1 MRIKRLEL
9 AAFGPFTGRMLDFD
23 TPLPGLHVVH
33 GPNEAGKSSAMR
45 GLQALLFGFHPRTDD
60 NFLHPYDQLL
70 VGGLLCRDDGSE
82 LAFRRRKKIRN
93 DLFDAA
99 DNPLPADALAPFLQ
113 GLGQDVFTRMYGID
127 HETLVLGGQGI
138 LDQQGEAGQ
147 ALFAAGAGFASLK
160 SVIDGLDAE
169 ADGLFRPRATSRE
182 IPQALARYR
191 ELQSRLR
198 AVSLSG
204 QEWLRHS
211 RALSE
216 AEEELAGLMQRRR
229 ELDRELRRLERLG
242 RALPVLGERRLL
254 REKLDALGEV
264 VELPGDFSARRR
276 DLEERRRT
284 LRVRLDAAQSRLA
297 ELRESRAGAGF
308 NRGVIEHAEDIENL
322 HQRLGAYRKGQEDRP
337 GLDGLRKG
345 YKTEAAHL
353 LRRIRPELSVDQAES
368 LRPGLGK
375 RKTVQSLAQ
384 RHEAVAQAVRQ
395 AELRLAE
402 LRRELQG
409 RTAELEAMGPGADTT
424 SLLQAL
430 DTARRAGDL
439 DEDLRARS
447 AESRRVREGCLAAL
461 DRLGLWAG
469 PLEDVEKLPVPLAE
483 TVNGFETALQR
494 IDEELRRLKKE
505 ESRTVEAMDG
515 LKRDLRAIEHAADVP
530 SEVDLAACRERR
542 QQGWHLLRR
551 RWVDGEDVEVESRA
565 YAEGQLLPE
574 AYEGWVERADRTADR
589 MYREADR
596 VQKHA
601 QVLAGI
607 EAAETALAALRDGTR
622 AAAAERE
629 TLLETWRGQWA
640 GCGVEPL
647 SPREMRA
654 WLSDFIALRRQVA
667 ELGEMAS
674 ALSLRQARRTE
685 LREMLRRELLAVGRD
700 GVPDGGELSPVVRVA
715 AGAAETLGAE
725 RMRRETL
732 NRAVADLKAA
742 EDKALL
748 VLEDAR
754 SRDEEWRVAWREA
767 MEFLGLPGKASTAEA
782 GDYVDTLQDCLARL
796 DDEEVL
802 RKRIA
807 GIDRDA
813 RVFEENV
820 RELCALVAPDE
831 AELDAPLAVAR
842 LKALLGR
849 AERERTVLDRLE
861 EDVSRA
867 GEEVRTLTGELA
879 VAEEALAVLRSEARV
894 DDDEGTAEAE
904 RRFAAWTELVRRLDE
919 VESNLAR
926 VAEGGGIDDLEAMAA
941 DQDADGLPGRM
952 DELRRELR
960 ETVEPRL
967 QTLSE
972 RIGQEKSELS
982 RMDGG
987 DAAARVADEMQ
998 EVLAGLGRMTGRF
1011 IQLRVASGVLRAEIE
1026 RYRAANQ
1033 DPLLAIA
1040 SDLFR
1045 DLTLGS
1051 FAALR
1056 ADIDENDKPVLL
1068 GLRPGGERVRVEGMS
1083 SGTRD
1088 QLYLALRLASLS
1100 WRARSTEPMPF
1111 IVDDILI
1118 NFDEM
1123 RSQATLEA
1131 LAGMV
1136 DRTQVILFTHQAH
1149 IAELA
1154 RGLGRG
1160 DRVFVHGL

>member
-9 AAFGPFTGRMLDFD
+9 AAFGPFTDRILDFD
-23 TPLPGLHVVH
+23 SSLPGLHVVH

-45 GLQALLFGFHPRTDD
+45 GLQALLFGFHPRTGD

-70 VGGLLCRDDGSE
+70 VGGLLAREDGSE
-82 LAFRRRKKIRN
+82 LAFRRRKKARN
-93 DLFDAA
+93 DLFDEA
-99 DNPLPADALAPFLQ
+99 DNPLPADALAPYLQ

-160 SVIDGLDAE
+160 SVLDSLDDE
-169 ADGLFRPRATSRE
+169 ADALFRPRATSRE
-182 IPQALARYR
+182 IPQALSRYK

-216 AEEELAGLMQRRR
+216 AEEELDGLSERRR

-242 RALPVLGERRLL
+242 RALPFLGERRLL
-254 REKLDALGEV
+254 REKLQALGEV
-264 VELPGDFSARRR
+264 VELPADFGSRRR
-276 DLEERRRT
+276 ELEEKRRT
-284 LRVRLDAAQSRLA
+284 LRVRLDTAQARLG

-308 NRGVIEHAEDIENL
+308 NRGVVEHAEDIENL

-353 LRRIRPELSVDQAES
+353 LRRIRPDLSVDQAES

-375 RKTVQSLAQ
+375 RKTVQALAQ
-384 RHEAVAQAVRQ
+384 RHEAVTQAVRQ

-409 RTAELEAMGPGADTT
+409 RTAELEAMGSGADTAP
-424 SLLQAL
+424 LLQAL

-439 DEDLRARS
+439 DEELRSRRAEEQRARQ
-447 AESRRVREGCLAAL
+447 GCLAAL
-461 DRLGLWAG
+461 ERLGLWSG
-469 PLEDVEKLPVPLAE
+469 PLEDVETLALPLAE
-483 TVNGFETALQR
+483 TVNEFEAALQR
-494 IDEELRRLKKE
+494 TDEELRRLRQE
-505 ESRTVEAMDG
+505 EARTVEALDG
-515 LKRDLRAIEHAADVP
+515 LKRDLRAIEHATEGP
-530 SEVDLAACRERR
+530 SEADLAACRERR
-542 QQGWHLLRR
+542 QQGWGLLRR
-551 RWVDGEDVEVESRA
+551 RWVDGEDVDEESRA
-565 YAEGQLLPE
+565 YADGLFLPD
-574 AYEGWVERADRTADR
+574 AYEQWVQRADRTADR

-601 QVLAGI
+601 QLLAGI
-607 EAAETALAALRDGTR
+607 EAAESALAGLRDGALAASEKRGAILD
-622 AAAAERE
+622 E
-629 TLLETWRGQWA
+629 WRGQWA
-640 GCGVEPL
+640 GCGIEPL

-654 WLSDFIALRRQVA
+654 WLSDFLALRRHVA
-667 ELGEMAS
+667 DLGELVSGLAV
-674 ALSLRQARRTE
+674 RQARRAE
-685 LREMLRRELLAVGRD
+685 LREMLRRELKAVGA
-700 GVPDGGELSPVVRVA
+700 GAGPDGEELSPVIRVA
-715 AGAAETLGAE
+715 AGTAEALGAD
-725 RMRRETL
+725 RMRRDTL
-732 NRAVADLKAA
+732 TRAVADLKAA

-754 SRDEEWRVAWREA
+754 SRDEEWRSAWRET
-767 MEFLGLPGKASTAEA
+767 MEFLGLPGTASTAEA
-782 GDYVDTLQDCLARL
+782 GDYVDTVQECLARL

-802 RKRIA
+802 RKRIS

-813 RVFEENV
+813 RVFEDNV

-831 AELDAPLAVAR
+831 AGLDAPLAVAR
-842 LKALLGR
+842 LKALLAR
-849 AERERTVLDRLE
+849 AERERTVHDRLE
-861 EDVSRA
+861 EDVIRA
-867 GEEVRTLTGELA
+867 GEDVRTLTGELA
-879 VAEEALAVLRSEARV
+879 VAEEALAVLRAEARV
-894 DDDEGTAEAE
+894 ADDDGVAEAE

-919 VESNLAR
+919 VESSLAR
-926 VAEGGGIDDLEAMAA
+926 VAEGGSIEELEDMAA
-941 DQDADGLPGRM
+941 GEDGDALPGRM

-967 QTLSE
+967 RILSE
-972 RIGQEKSELS
+972 RVGQEKSELS

-998 EVLAGLGRMTGRF
+998 EVLAGLGRKTERYVR
-1011 IQLRVASGVLRAEIE
+1011 LRVASGVLRAEIE

-1051 FAALR
+1051 FAGLR
-1056 ADIDENDKPVLL
+1056 ADIDENDRPVLL
-1068 GLRPGGERVRVEGMS
+1068 GLRPAGERVRVEGMS

-1123 RSQATLEA
+1123 RSQATLKA

-1136 DRTQVILFTHQAH
+1136 DRTQVVLFTHQAH

-1154 RGLGRG
+1154 RALDQT

>member
-9 AAFGPFTGRMLDFD
+9 AAFGPFTGRVLDFD
-23 TPLPGLHVVH
+23 TLLPGLHVVH

-70 VGGLLCRDDGSE
+70 VGGLLCREDGSE

-160 SVIDGLDAE
+160 SVLDGLDGE
-169 ADGLFRPRATSRE
+169 ADALFRPRATSRE
-182 IPQALARYR
+182 IPQSLSRYK

-229 ELDRELRRLERLG
+229 ELDRELKRLERLG

-264 VELPGDFSARRR
+264 VELPGDFASRRR
-276 DLEERRRT
+276 DLEERRGT

-297 ELRESRAGAGF
+297 ELRESQAGSGF

-337 GLDGLRKG
+337 GLEGLRRG
-345 YKTEAAHL
+345 SKTEAAHL
-353 LRRIRPELSVDQAES
+353 LRRVRPGLGVDQAES

-375 RKTVQSLAQ
+375 RKSVQSLAQ
-384 RHEAVAQAVRQ
+384 RHEAVTQAVRQ

-402 LRRELQG
+402 LRRELDG
-409 RTAELEAMGPGADTT
+409 RTAELESMGHGADTT

-430 DTARRAGDL
+430 DAARRAGDL
-439 DEDLRARS
+439 DEELR
-447 AESRRVREGCLAAL
+447 SRRAEAQRLREACLAAL
-461 DRLGLWAG
+461 GRLGLWSG
-469 PLEDVEKLPVPLAE
+469 PLEDVEKLALPLAE
-483 TVNGFETALQR
+483 TVNEFEVALQR
-494 IDEELRRLKKE
+494 VDEELRRLGQE
-505 ESRTVEAMDG
+505 EARTVQTLES
-515 LKRDLRAIEHAADVP
+515 LKRDLRAIEHAAEVP
-530 SEVDLAACRERR
+530 SEADLAACRQRR
-542 QQGWHLLRR
+542 EDGWRLLRR
-551 RWVDGEDVEVESRA
+551 SWVDGEDVGEESRG
-565 YAEGQLLPE
+565 YAAGQALPDV
-574 AYEGWVERADRTADR
+574 YEHWVQRADRTADR

-601 QVLAGI
+601 QLLAGI
-607 EAAETALAALRDGTR
+607 ESAEAALETLRTGALAAGEER
-622 AAAAERE
+622 AHLLAGWRE
-629 TLLETWRGQWA
+629 HWA
-640 GCGVEPL
+640 CSDIDPL
-647 SPREMRA
+647 GPREMRA
-654 WLSDFIALRRQVA
+654 WLSDFLVLRRQVA
-667 ELGEMAS
+667 ELGGM
-674 ALSLRQARRTE
+674 LSGLSVRQERRDE
-685 LREMLRRELLAVGRD
+685 LREMLRRELIDVGR
-700 GVPDGGELSPVVRVA
+700 GPVPDGEDLAPVLRRA
-715 AGAAETLGAE
+715 ASAAEALGAD
-725 RMRRETL
+725 RVRRDTL
-732 NRAVADLKAA
+732 AGTVADLKASA
-742 EDKALL
+742 EKASL

-754 SRDEEWRVAWREA
+754 NREEEWRAAWNES
-767 MEFLGLPGKASTAEA
+767 MEFLGLPGGASPVEA
-782 GDYVDTLQDCLARL
+782 GDYVDTVQECLARL
-796 DDEEVL
+796 DQEEVL

-813 RVFEENV
+813 AVFEDNV
-820 RELCALVAPDE
+820 RELCRLVAPD
-831 AELDAPLAVAR
+831 AAGLDAPLAVAR
-842 LKALLGR
+842 LKALLAR
-849 AERERTVLDRLE
+849 AEKERTVLARLE
-861 EDVSRA
+861 EDSRKA
-867 GEEVRTLTGELA
+867 GEEVRLLTGELA

-894 DDDEGTAEAE
+894 DDDEGMAEAE

-941 DQDADGLPGRM
+941 GQDADGLPGRM

-972 RIGQEKSELS
+972 CIGQEKSELS

-998 EVLAGLGRMTGRF
+998 EVLAGLGRMTERF

-1088 QLYLALRLASLS
+1088 QLYLALRLASLT

-1118 NFDEM
+1118 NFDEK

-1154 RGLGRG
+1154 RGLGKG